1 MLERFFEEI
10 TRFGVRFIAA
20 AVILIVG
27 IKVSKWFSS
36 RLPRT
41 KGFMRLDSG
50 VSKFAANVIKAAL
63 YTLTII
69 TAAGTLGIPYASFVA
84 LLGSA
89 GVAIGL
95 ALQGSLSN
103 IASGILILV
112 NKPFKVGDYIETS
125 DVAGTVSEIGFFS
138 TTVVTPD
145 NRVVSY
151 PNSMLSNT
159 CITNYSVKSERR
171 LEVKVG
177 VAYGSDIDKVKN
189 VLEQAA
195 AANEYVLAEPKPFA
209 GICNHADS
217 AIEFALLVWC
227 KRENYLSLFY
237 SLREDIT
244 KAFEQSGIEIPY
256 NTLDVNVRK

>member
-20 AVILIVG
+20 AVIFIVG

-103 IASGILILV
+103 IAAGILILV

-125 DVAGTVSEIGFFS
+125 DVAGTVREIGFFS
-138 TTVVTPD
+138 TTVITPD

-159 CITNYSVKSERR
+159 CITNYSANPSRR
-171 LEVKVG
+171 LEIKIG

-189 VLEQAA
+189 ALVQTA
-195 AANEYVLAEPKPFA
+195 AANEYVLSEPKPFA

-227 KRENYLSLFY
+227 KRENYLNLFY

-244 KAFEQSGIEIPY
+244 KSFEQNGIEIPY
-256 NTLDVNVRK
+256 NTLDINVRK